1 MFTTL
6 ISASELNGILDQE
19 HLVIIDARH
28 SATDIESG
36 RKAYQSAHIPN
47 ALFAHLDE
55 DLSGEIIKGK
65 TGRHPF
71 PPIEKIVKKLSDWG
85 IDMHSQVVVY
95 DASHGGIAA
104 RLWFMLKWLGHD
116 KVAVL
121 NGGFKYWT
129 SQNFPTDAIVRTP
142 KPSSFKANL
151 RPELIVDVQFME
163 ANIDTPELIYIDARA
178 AKRYRGEEEPLDP
191 IAGHIPSAISAPFT
205 ENIGKDGLFLDKQ
218 ALIKRFVKLLENQ
231 PKGNTIFYC
240 GSGVTACHN
249 LLVMH
254 HLGITS
260 PKLYPGS
267 WSEWIVDK
275 NREVVVE
282 TPS

>member
-6 ISASELNGILDQE
+6 ISASELNDILNQKN
-19 HLVIIDARH
+19 LTIIDCRH
-28 SATDIESG
+28 TLADTESG
-36 RKAYQSAHIPN
+36 RRDYQTAHIPS

-71 PPIEKIVKKLSDWG
+71 PPVEKIVKTLSNWG
-85 IDMHSQVVVY
+85 IDENTQVVVY

-104 RLWFMLKWLGHD
+104 RLWFMLKWLGHE

-121 NGGFKYWT
+121 NGGWKYWT
-129 SQNFPTDAIVRTP
+129 AQKFPTDAAINVPQPTV
-142 KPSSFKANL
+142 FKAN
-151 RPELIVDVQFME
+151 PNPDLIVDVQFME
-163 ANIDTPELIYIDARA
+163 ANIHTPELTYIDSRGAE
-178 AKRYRGEEEPLDP
+178 RYRGVNEPIDP
-191 IAGHIPSAISAPFT
+191 IAGHIPTAISAPFI
-205 ENIGKDGLFLDKQ
+205 ENLGPDGLFLDKK
-218 ALIKRFVKLLENQ
+218 ALAQRFVKLLENQ

-260 PKLYPGS
+260 PKLFPGS
-267 WSEWIVDK
+267 WSEWIVDES
-275 NREVVVE
+275 REVVVE
-282 TPS
+282 G